1 MTCDGYDPD
10 SIDALDYGENWTEF
24 VIPTSAE
31 QCDIYEPFE
40 RLLRDEYA
48 EARRD
53 NLRHQEVRNISTA
66 ARARLPR
73 AKQQLKF
80 NRARRGW
87 R

>member
-10 SIDALDYGENWTEF
+10 SIDALDYGEDWTEF

-31 QCDIYEPFE
+31 QCDIDTPFE
-40 RLLRDEYA
+40 QLLRYEYA
-48 EARRD
+48 EVRRD

-66 ARARLPR
+66 ALARLPR